1 MIYSSIP
8 ILVIYSLTTLD
19 SINVLQRVCI
29 VYTYTLLY
37 SIYLFIQNPVFF
49 SYYILDTISRS
60 IVLYTFKW

>member
-8 ILVIYSLTTLD
+8 ILVFYSLTTLD

-49 SYYILDTISRS
+49 LSSYYILDIISRS
-60 IVLYTFKW
+60 IVLYTY

>member
-8 ILVIYSLTTLD
+8 ILVFYSLTTLD
-19 SINVLQRVCI
+19 SIYVLQRVCI

-49 SYYILDTISRS
+49 SYYILDIISRS